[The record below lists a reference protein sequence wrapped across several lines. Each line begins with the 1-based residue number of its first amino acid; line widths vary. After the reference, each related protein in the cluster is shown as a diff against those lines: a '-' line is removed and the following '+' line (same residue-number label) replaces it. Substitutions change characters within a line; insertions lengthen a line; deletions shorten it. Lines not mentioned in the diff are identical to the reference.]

1 MVLAMTCTRILL
13 ILFAAV
19 IILGS
24 SGNALAQTE
33 ADVIA
38 AVRAQ
43 LGANRQALVAENL
56 KLAEEESDGF
66 WPLYREFH
74 NERDKLMDRRVT
86 MLRDFRDNFDT
97 LTNEQSKQIID
108 DYFQLQDDLLKLRKK
123 YAKQFRT
130 VLSDKRTLRY
140 FQIENMIDT
149 IIDFELVQM
158 VPLAE

>member
-1 MVLAMTCTRILL
+1 MIFTRNLS
-13 ILFAAV
+13 ILFATV
-19 IILGS
+19 IILLS

-56 KLAEEESDGF
+56 ELAEGESDGF

-108 DYFQLQDDLLKLRKK
+108 DYFKLQEDLLKLRKK
-123 YAKQFRT
+123 YAKQFRQ
-130 VLSDKRTLRY
+130 VVSDKRTLRY
-140 FQIENMIDT
+140 FQIEHMMDT
-149 IIDFELVQM
+149 IIDAELNQL

>member
-1 MVLAMTCTRILL
+1 MAFTRILS
-13 ILFAAV
+13 ILFAAAV
-19 IILGS
+19 ILGS
-24 SGNALAQTE
+24 SGDVLAQTE
-33 ADVIA
+33 ADTIV

-56 KLAEEESDGF
+56 KLTEEESDGF
-66 WPLYREFH
+66 WSLYREFH
-74 NERDKLMDRRVT
+74 NERDTLMDRRVT
-86 MLRDFRDNFDT
+86 LLRDFRDNFDD

-108 DYFQLQDDLLKLRKK
+108 DYFKLQEDLLKLRKK
-123 YAKQFRT
+123 YAKQFRK